1 MCRYTRSI
9 KRPPVWRPPAPPPQG
24 VRSMCRFFLAFFV
37 PVFFGPYWAYVKNQ
51 TNFAFAFFFSII
63 VSLCGR
69 ARE

>member
-1 MCRYTRSI
+1 
-9 KRPPVWRPPAPPPQG
+9 
-24 VRSMCRFFLAFFV
+24 MCRFFLAFFV